1 MIKENQNLTSNK
13 VGCHNLDLT
22 DITSVAPSLNA
33 FISHLIEM
41 HSAVLQFYKQS
52 IDPWKNNFIKSKIKI
67 TFEWMSQNGHAYF
80 ENLAAFA
87 VRCKIFKVSDPFW
100 DVMH

>member
-33 FISHLIEM
+33 FISHSIEM

-52 IDPWKNNFIKSKIKI
+52 IDPWKNNFIKKA
-67 TFEWMSQNGHAYF
+67 N
-80 ENLAAFA
+80 
-87 VRCKIFKVSDPFW
+87 
-100 DVMH
+100 